1 LKNQKNKNERR
12 KEEKWQNRGNSGNKV
27 GYKINSYTRDKPAPV
42 RGSTSAAASWGHVN
56 PFYEFSTC

>member
-27 GYKINSYTRDKPAPV
+27 GYKINSYTRDKACFLQ
-42 RGSTSAAASWGHVN
+42 GEAWQ
-56 PFYEFSTC
+56 